1 MHVYERVREYIEEQ
15 GLTESD
21 VAEAAGIPNVTF
33 SAMMSGKKKM
43 YADDLRAV
51 CLALKVSADRFIGKG

>member
-33 SAMMSGKKKM
+33 SACLLYTSSAHAVPAHG
-43 YADDLRAV
+43 LRRRRGEV
-51 CLALKVSADRFIGKG
+51 GL

>member
-33 SAMMSGKKKM
+33 SAMMSGNH
-43 YADDLRAV
+43 
-51 CLALKVSADRFIGKG
+51 SANC

>member
-1 MHVYERVREYIEEQ
+1 MMHVYERVREYIEEQ

-51 CLALKVSADRFIGKG
+51 CVALKVSADRFID

>member
-33 SAMMSGKKKM
+33 SAMMSGKKRCM
-43 YADDLRAV
+43 RMTSGRCAWR
-51 CLALKVSADRFIGKG
+51 